1 MDDASLS
8 LTGRTWSTSS
18 AVAMNQDWSNQLLKI
33 RELSVKTSGDIQLAD
48 PDIFPDM
55 CIAVD
60 VITEAIASNKN
71 IGIFGDYDCDGV
83 TSTAQ
88 LVRYFRAKSVEP
100 WVRLPHRV
108 RDGYGLNMNVVQ
120 EIIDANIDV
129 LITVDTGVSCVKEIQ
144 VLIDNDIEVIITDHH
159 QPGELLPNATAIIH
173 PEICNYPQ
181 PHPSGA
187 GVVFQLLRALHGGII
202 WEDFATDVALAAL
215 GTTADLVPLK
225 GDNRQLVQL
234 GVRALRSLQTGPLA
248 EFMALVQGE
257 NSSLNSTDIAFKM
270 APRIN
275 AAGRIGDPTIA
286 LKAVLEGGDDLKKLD
301 RLNTERQRM
310 TIKQVEDA
318 LTSISEDDNF
328 IVVQSADYHPGI
340 VGLIAGK
347 LCEQFGKPALVAHS
361 KEGKSVASLRSIAGY
376 DVTGALRRNKE
387 LLTTFG
393 GHAQAAGCGF
403 ASDNFNELKQALQKD
418 VASHAST
425 ATFIPTLNVDIV
437 MSGEKLTLTT
447 LQQLEPLEPFG
458 MGNPEPLW
466 LIKGANISGLRA
478 VGTDN
483 KHLQLTI
490 NNTKAIGFGLGH
502 FAEQLNSQHDVLVKL
517 GKNVWQGQT
526 SLQFIVEDIR

>member
-1 MDDASLS
+1 MGNSNLS
-8 LTGRTWSTSS
+8 LTGKIWNQNS
-18 AVAMNQDWSNQLLKI
+18 AITMDGNWPNQLMET
-33 RELSVKTSGDIQLAD
+33 RQLSAPTSGDIQLAD

-60 VITEAIASNKN
+60 VIAEAIVSNKT

-83 TSTAQ
+83 TSTVQ

-120 EIIDANIDV
+120 EIIEAKVDV
-129 LITVDTGVSCVKEIQ
+129 LITVDTGVSCVEEIQ
-144 VLIDNDIEVIITDHH
+144 ALIDNDIEVIITDHH
-159 QPGELLPNATAIIH
+159 QPGEVLPNATAIIH

-275 AAGRIGDPTIA
+275 AAGRIDDPNVA
-286 LKAVLEGGDDLKKLD
+286 LKALLEGGENLKELD

-310 TIKQVEDA
+310 TSEQVEDA
-318 LTSISEDDNF
+318 LKNVSEKDALLLCRALSIT
-328 IVVQSADYHPGI
+328 
-340 VGLIAGK
+340 L
-347 LCEQFGKPALVAHS
+347 
-361 KEGKSVASLRSIAGY
+361 
-376 DVTGALRRNKE
+376 E
-387 LLTTFG
+387 LL
-393 GHAQAAGCGF
+393 
-403 ASDNFNELKQALQKD
+403 D
-418 VASHAST
+418 
-425 ATFIPTLNVDIV
+425 
-437 MSGEKLTLTT
+437 
-447 LQQLEPLEPFG
+447 
-458 MGNPEPLW
+458 
-466 LIKGANISGLRA
+466 
-478 VGTDN
+478 
-483 KHLQLTI
+483 
-490 NNTKAIGFGLGH
+490 
-502 FAEQLNSQHDVLVKL
+502 
-517 GKNVWQGQT
+517 
-526 SLQFIVEDIR
+526 